1 MHTERTP
8 EDERRDDETN
18 HPGAKGGES
27 ASKHRLPLAPAAD
40 DDTPAGDTDQHSNAD
55 A

>member
-1 MHTERTP
+1 MDTEQTS
-8 EDERRDDETN
+8 EDRRRDDDGSD
-18 HPGAKGGES
+18 PGAKGDS

>member
-1 MHTERTP
+1 MHTDPTSE
-8 EDERRDDETN
+8 EERRDDEADR
-18 HPGAKGGES
+18 PGAKGGES

-40 DDTPAGDTDQHSNAD
+40 DDTPIGDTDQHSNAD

>member
-1 MHTERTP
+1 MDTEQTS
-8 EDERRDDETN
+8 EDRRRDDDGG
-18 HPGAKGGES
+18 HPGAKGDS

-40 DDTPAGDTDQHSNAD
+40 DDTPAGDTDQHSDAD

>member
-1 MHTERTP
+1 MHTEP
-8 EDERRDDETN
+8 SEDERRDDETN
-18 HPGAKGGES
+18 RPGTKGES

-40 DDTPAGDTDQHSNAD
+40 DDTPAGDTDQHSDAD